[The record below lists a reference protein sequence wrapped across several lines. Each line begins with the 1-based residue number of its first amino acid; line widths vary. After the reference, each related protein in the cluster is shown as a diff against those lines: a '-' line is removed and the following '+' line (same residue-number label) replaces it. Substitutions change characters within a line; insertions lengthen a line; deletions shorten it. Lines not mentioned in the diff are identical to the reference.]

1 MDNSVLIVDDDQVSI
16 HLLKLIFERGGYE
29 VLAARSA
36 AAGLEI
42 LRQQRPMVIIV
53 DDMMPQMTGGQMCRI
68 IKDDPAFWDIPV
80 ILLSAGTRVESAT
93 YIRQVGADFALT
105 KPIISR
111 DVLNAVERV
120 QARKNTET

>member
-1 MDNSVLIVDDDQVSI
+1 MDSTVLIVDDDQVSI
-16 HLLKLIFERGGYE
+16 HLLKLIFERAGYH
-29 VLAARSA
+29 VVAARSA
-36 AAGLEI
+36 AAGLDV
-42 LRQQRPMVIIV
+42 LRRQRPMVIIV

-93 YIRQVGADFALT
+93 YVKQVGADFALT

-111 DVLNAVERV
+111 DVLDAVERV
-120 QARKNTET
+120 LARKNT